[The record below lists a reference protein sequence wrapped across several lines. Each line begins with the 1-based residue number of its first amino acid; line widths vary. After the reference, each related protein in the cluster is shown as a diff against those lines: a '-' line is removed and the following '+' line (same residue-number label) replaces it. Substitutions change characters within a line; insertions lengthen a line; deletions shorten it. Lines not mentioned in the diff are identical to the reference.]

1 MGLEGEGE
9 NKLGEIQEFPFIQA
23 REEGLLEDEEY
34 IKFSKS
40 FGLGFIDITS

>member
-1 MGLEGEGE
+1 VGLEGEGE

-23 REEGLLEDEEY
+23 REKRVFLNEEY
-34 IKFSKS
+34 IKSSKS

>member
-23 REEGLLEDEEY
+23 REEGLLDEEY
-34 IKFSKS
+34 IKSLKS
-40 FGLGFIDITS
+40 FGLGFIDITL